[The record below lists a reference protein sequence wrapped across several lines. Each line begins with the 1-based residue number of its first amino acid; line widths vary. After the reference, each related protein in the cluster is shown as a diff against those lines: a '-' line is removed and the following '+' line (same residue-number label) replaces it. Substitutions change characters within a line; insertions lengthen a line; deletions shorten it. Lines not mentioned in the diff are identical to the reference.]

1 MAFIFYLIQIIPNKT
16 LIYFLFFLN
25 NLINQIKKEKN
36 ILKYL
41 PNLNKLNLEKNKNKN
56 AQD

>member
-25 NLINQIKKEKN
+25 NLINLIKKEKN

-41 PNLNKLNLEKNKNKN
+41 PSLNKLNLEKNKNKN